1 MYDVKPSAQEKPK
14 SRDIGIAAQW
24 LKSRNI
30 KTQQQLSAEIG
41 KLKKSGWTD
50 DEIRKAAAGAGL

>member
-1 MYDVKPSAQEKPK
+1 MYDVRPSAQAKPK
-14 SRDIGIAAQW
+14 SRDIGTAAQW

-30 KTQQQLSAEIG
+30 RTQQQLSTEVG

-50 DEIRKAAAGAGL
+50 DEIRKATAAAGL